1 MKSAA
6 KRQIEILSPEENHPA
21 LNAILGANPFVG
33 LDATQVLGTLTKT
46 LGHMMSDPA
55 GVASRALQLALE
67 LGQIAGG
74 SSSLAP
80 EAGDKRFADPAW
92 SEHPVFRRMMQS
104 YLAWRIA
111 MHDLVNEDEGVEWK
125 DVEQQKFAMTLMTEA
140 LAPTNL
146 FWTNPAALKRAFDT
160 AGMSL
165 VSGMRNFLSDLFNNG
180 GMPQQVDKRPF
191 EVGRN
196 LAISPGA
203 VVYRTPLL
211 RVDSIRARDR
221 EGLRTS
227 ADRYPAADQQILH
240 HGSRA
245 GAQLYRV
252 RGQARTFRCSRSAG
266 ATRLPQN
273 RDWDLDKYVHA
284 VQGSDRGCVRNY
296 RQPRLQCASA
306 YARAGS
312 RRAPL
317 GHLAASGD
325 QRVNAAT
332 LLVTMLDTQPP
343 SMTGMFATE
352 DAISGARSL
361 GGKGRARRQRH
372 GAGFR
377 VAPSERPGL
386 ELLGQQ
392 LPARQDPAPFD
403 ILFWNADSTNLPA
416 KLHAGFLD
424 LFLRNPLT
432 HGGEVKV
439 LGTPI
444 DLRAVKSDL
453 YLVAG
458 MTDHIC
464 AWRACYRATRMFGGR
479 VEFVLGSSGHIQSL
493 VNPPGNFKARYYIGA
508 KLPEDPDEW
517 VKGAAENKG
526 TWWDHWIKWLA
537 RARAGNGRRRPR
549 WAARASKRAS
559 PRPDSTCTNVTE
571 RGARERHCAPLCAN
585 LRRQMAIGNYRR
597 EISRGGAQRQFAFAD
612 GLCSVA

>member
-33 LDATQVLGTLTKT
+33 LDARQVLGTLTKT
-46 LGHMMSDPA
+46 LGHLASDPA

-67 LGQIAGG
+67 VAQIAGG

-80 EAGDKRFADPAW
+80 EAGDKRFVDPAW
-92 SEHPVFRRMMQS
+92 VEHPVFRRMMQS

-111 MHDLVNEDEGVEWK
+111 MHDLVNDDESVEWK
-125 DVEQQKFAMTLMTEA
+125 DVEQQRFAITLMTEA
-140 LAPTNL
+140 FAPTNL
-146 FWTNPAALKRAFDT
+146 FWTNPSALKRAFDT

-165 VSGMRNFLSDLFNNG
+165 VSGMRNFLSDLWNNG

-196 LAISPGA
+196 LAVSPGA
-203 VVYRTPLL
+203 VVYRTPLFEL
-211 RVDSIRARDR
+211 IQYAPTTEKVYERPLVVI
-221 EGLRTS
+221 
-227 ADRYPAADQQILH
+227 PPQINKFYIMDLAPGRSFFEYGTK
-240 HGSRA
+240 HGIPIFAISWRNP
-245 GAQLYRV
+245 
-252 RGQARTFRCSRSAG
+252 T
-266 ATRLPQN
+266 PQD
-273 RDWDLDKYVHA
+273 RDWDLDRYVNA
-284 VQGSDRGCVRNY
+284 CKEAMEAACEISGSADCNVLGV
-296 RQPRLQCASA
+296 CAGGITTA
-306 YARAGS
+306 LT
-312 RRAPL
+312 L

-325 QRVNAAT
+325 KRVNAAT
-332 LLVTMLDTQPP
+332 LLVTMLDTSLP

-352 DAISGARSL
+352 DAIKAARDRSAEKGVLDGADM
-361 GGKGRARRQRH
+361 ARVF
-372 GAGFR
+372 AWL
-377 VAPSERPGL
+377 RPNDL
-386 ELLGQQ
+386 VWNYWVNNYLLGK
-392 LPARQDPAPFD
+392 DPAPFD
-403 ILFWNADSTNLPA
+403 ILYWNADSTNLPA

-432 HGGEVKV
+432 HGGEVEV

-444 DLRAVKSDL
+444 DLRAVKSDM

-517 VKGAAENKG
+517 VRGAAENKG

-537 RARAGNGRRRPR
+537 ARSGGERPAPVSLGSERFKAGEPAPGLY
-549 WAARASKRAS
+549 
-559 PRPDSTCTNVTE
+559 VH
-571 RGARERHCAPLCAN
+571 ERH
-585 LRRQMAIGNYRR
+585 
-597 EISRGGAQRQFAFAD
+597 
-612 GLCSVA
+612 